1 MYVCVLCVHT
11 GMDVFVFE
19 AGNYCG
25 LNPPLGLFSNEAHML
40 H

>member
-19 AGNYCG
+19 AGYCA
-25 LNPPLGLFSNEAHML
+25 LSPPLGLSSNEAHML